1 MSKANLIEQYE
12 HFRASMVAG
21 INSLEIDE
29 QQKQIFLI
37 SLQSFYLQMLLQ
49 MPSNSKLISAELVQA
64 EILT

>member
-12 HFRASMVAG
+12 NFRASMVAG

-49 MPSNSKLISAELVQA
+49 MPSDSQLISAELVQA

>member
-1 MSKANLIEQYE
+1 MPKANLIEQYE
-12 HFRASMVAG
+12 NFRASMVSG

-49 MPSNSKLISAELVQA
+49 MPSDSQLISAELVRA
-64 EILT
+64 EMLS

>member
-49 MPSNSKLISAELVQA
+49 MPSDPQLISAELVQA
-64 EILT
+64 EIFT

>member
-1 MSKANLIEQYE
+1 MPKANLIEQYE
-12 HFRASMVAG
+12 NFRASMVSG

-49 MPSNSKLISAELVQA
+49 MPSDSQLISAELVQA
-64 EILT
+64 EMLS

>member
-12 HFRASMVAG
+12 NFRASMVAG

-49 MPSNSKLISAELVQA
+49 MPSDSQLISAELIQA
-64 EILT
+64 EMLT

>member
-12 HFRASMVAG
+12 NFRASMVAG
-21 INSLEIDE
+21 INSLEIDQ

-49 MPSNSKLISAELVQA
+49 MPSDSKLISAELIQA
-64 EILT
+64 EMLT

>member
-1 MSKANLIEQYE
+1 MSKANLIQQYE

-21 INSLEIDE
+21 INSLEIDQ

-49 MPSNSKLISAELVQA
+49 MPSDSKLISAELIQA
-64 EILT
+64 EMLT